1 MDPAVTSTQNAIT
14 KKARRTK
21 SPLFT
26 SETEKRNL
34 VWLLRAPKQGTG
46 SVEEESL
53 SLNLHRK
60 KIRIAR
66 VL

>member
-14 KKARRTK
+14 KTARRTK

-34 VWLLRAPKQGTG
+34 VWLLRAPKQGTR

-60 KIRIAR
+60 KTRIAR